1 MTILQLLEV
10 KKMRQLAPSEMLS
23 IRELLQMESNA
34 LTKARATRAIVQD
47 RDLQKQVDAAILAA
61 EGRVKGIQQFITEN
75 NVVDV
80 TGVH

>member
-1 MTILQLLEV
+1 
-10 KKMRQLAPSEMLS
+10 MRQLAPSEMLS